1 MQYTIISYFHDIFF
15 LPILNLIYTL
25 VRILPLEKIA
35 SPKAFHYVAAA
46 DVIFVTEK
54 NLTLCDNGI

>member
-1 MQYTIISYFHDIFF
+1 MTFFF

>member
-1 MQYTIISYFHDIFF
+1 MQLFPTLMTFF
-15 LPILNLIYTL
+15 SLPILNLIYTL
-25 VRILPLEKIA
+25 VRSLPLEKID
-35 SPKAFHYVAAA
+35 STQAFHYVAAA